1 MGVQHDDILIV
12 DDVGSSR
19 ELLGTL
25 LKQVCVLPI
34 RMARSGQDALDQVRE
49 RLPAIIFLDID
60 LPDLNGLEL
69 LRRIP
74 GQDDHTPFV
83 VMVSGIGTPGNVK
96 DSREHGAAAFIL
108 KPFKPQKVLEALM
121 LFQRRSG
128 REVLRLQLD

>member
-1 MGVQHDDILIV
+1 M
-12 DDVGSSR
+12 
-19 ELLGTL
+19 LGTL

-74 GQDDHTPFV
+74 GQDDHTP
-83 VMVSGIGTPGNVK
+83 SWSWCQGIGTPGNVK
-96 DSREHGAAAFIL
+96 DSREHGAVAFIL
-108 KPFKPQKVLEALM
+108 KPLEATE
-121 LFQRRSG
+121 SAG
-128 REVLRLQLD
+128 GLDAVSAPQWA